1 MKLPKSSPDKLPAE
15 GNSRF
20 KKFFKSF
27 KVLILN
33 KTTINNQIMLMV
45 IINMKRIDF
54 CNEKSNINGQNKLNR
69 VVIIYC
75 E

>member
-1 MKLPKSSPDKLPAE
+1 MKLPKSSPDKLLAE

-27 KVLILN
+27 RVLILN
-33 KTTINNQIMLMV
+33 STTISNQIMLMV
-45 IINMKRIDF
+45 MINMKRIDF
-54 CNEKSNINGQNKLNR
+54 CNEKNSINGQNKLNK